1 MTGKVFINFNQPL
14 IHGNVTN
21 ETLLLTVYNSEFQDK
36 HMNFTW
42 NVKLF
47 REQEL
52 EIQVLFG
59 DPLGISVSSVRYQ
72 KFLKGLGM

>member
-1 MTGKVFINFNQPL
+1 
-14 IHGNVTN
+14 
-21 ETLLLTVYNSEFQDK
+21 
-36 HMNFTW
+36 MNFTW

-72 KFLKGLGM
+72 KFLKGLGMWFVGSDGTWQW